1 MKREDIKV
9 GGRYLMVLSKMN
21 VVVRVL
27 KLGKRPKA
35 PSAKKGTA
43 VKVRNE
49 STGLEFI
56 CYGLKRFKRRLD
68 QQRSSVPD
76 ERVADALRK
85 VALAVETEL
94 ESGRRAGQID
104 AYDVAELFLA
114 IADEIDPP
122 LKEKRKKA

>member
-1 MKREDIKV
+1 MKREDIKSGV
-9 GGRYLMVLSKMN
+9 RYLMVLSKMN

-27 KLGKRPKA
+27 KLGRRPKGA
-35 PSAKKGTA
+35 SAKKGTA

-49 STGLEFI
+49 TTGLEFI